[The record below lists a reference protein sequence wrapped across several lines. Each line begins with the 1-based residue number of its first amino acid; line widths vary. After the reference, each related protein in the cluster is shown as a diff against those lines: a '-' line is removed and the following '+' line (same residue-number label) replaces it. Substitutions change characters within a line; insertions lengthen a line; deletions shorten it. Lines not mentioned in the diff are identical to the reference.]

1 MAIENKTCCEG
12 TGPLGQQLDTAM
24 DGCSRYSS
32 PYAYLQMNLQ
42 DHHSPMD
49 FPPPPFS
56 IEEFNF
62 YHHHY
67 QSHFDYDK
75 NTVCNSNPA
84 VSALSET
91 ANKAIVKPDIS
102 ANGLVNAHVH
112 SHSKD
117 SRDREREKR
126 ERPKVARPIKPEDL
140 EKKLTSK
147 ALSRARHTLQQR
159 IKRQNET
166 PEQKAIRR
174 QRNAELNRRRRMNK
188 EDIRVSMEKVKNRLR
203 QRIKREIDR
212 MLRTR
217 QKRED
222 FLRETFEQMSTVFSD
237 SDMMHYQDKIAS
249 ALQEIANYTEPI
261 LPPPPP
267 PSIV

>member
-1 MAIENKTCCEG
+1 
-12 TGPLGQQLDTAM
+12 
-24 DGCSRYSS
+24 
-32 PYAYLQMNLQ
+32 MNLQ
-42 DHHSPMD
+42 EHPTPMD

-84 VSALSET
+84 VSGPET
-91 ANKAIVKPDIS
+91 VNKATKPDIPTNDVGN
-102 ANGLVNAHVH
+102 ANGH

-237 SDMMHYQDKIAS
+237 SDMTHYQEKIAS
-249 ALQEIANYTEPI
+249 ALQEIAN
-261 LPPPPP
+261 
-267 PSIV
+267 

>member
-1 MAIENKTCCEG
+1 
-12 TGPLGQQLDTAM
+12 
-24 DGCSRYSS
+24 
-32 PYAYLQMNLQ
+32 MNLQ
-42 DHHSPMD
+42 EHPSPMD
-49 FPPPPFS
+49 FLPPPFS

-67 QSHFDYDK
+67 QSYIDYDK
-75 NTVCNSNPA
+75 NTLCNSNPA
-84 VSALSET
+84 FSAPET
-91 ANKAIVKPDIS
+91 ANTATKPDIS
-102 ANGLVNAHVH
+102 VNGEDNANGH
-112 SHSKD
+112 SYSKD
-117 SRDREREKR
+117 SRDLEREKQQ
-126 ERPKVARPIKPEDL
+126 RPKVARPIKPEDL
-140 EKKLTSK
+140 EKKLTAK

-203 QRIKREIDR
+203 QRVKREVDR

-237 SDMMHYQDKIAS
+237 TDMMHYQGKIAS
-249 ALQEIANYTEPI
+249 ALQEIAIRPE
-261 LPPPPP
+261 
-267 PSIV
+267 

>member
-1 MAIENKTCCEG
+1 
-12 TGPLGQQLDTAM
+12 
-24 DGCSRYSS
+24 
-32 PYAYLQMNLQ
+32 MNLQ
-42 DHHSPMD
+42 EHPTTPLD
-49 FPPPPFS
+49 FVPPPFS

-75 NTVCNSNPA
+75 PALYNPTNASSFNGIEATVTVTKVPKQ
-84 VSALSET
+84 ET
-91 ANKAIVKPDIS
+91 SVDGTIDDQS
-102 ANGLVNAHVH
+102 L
-112 SHSKD
+112 D
-117 SRDREREKR
+117 SRDREREKPD
-126 ERPKVARPIKPEDL
+126 RPKAAPRSVKQDDV

-159 IKRQNET
+159 LKRQNET

-188 EDIRVSMEKVKNRLR
+188 EDIRVAMEKVKNRLR

-237 SDMMHYQDKIAS
+237 SDMMQYQGRIAN
-249 ALQEIANYTEPI
+249 ALQEISDWNFPTR
-261 LPPPPP
+261 
-267 PSIV
+267 

>member
-1 MAIENKTCCEG
+1 MEG
-12 TGPLGQQLDTAM
+12 CG
-24 DGCSRYSS
+24 RYSS
-32 PYAYLQMNLQ
+32 PYAYLHQMNLQ
-42 DHHSPMD
+42 EHPTTPLD
-49 FPPPPFS
+49 FVPPPFS

-75 NTVCNSNPA
+75 
-84 VSALSET
+84 SALYNPNPSSGNGTDTT
-91 ANKAIVKPDIS
+91 ASSKVPKPEPSSSDTTIGTI
-102 ANGLVNAHVH
+102 NGH
-112 SHSKD
+112 SPPSKD
-117 SRDREREKR
+117 NRDREREKPD
-126 ERPKVARPIKPEDL
+126 RPATTKAARPPPIKQEEL

-188 EDIRVSMEKVKNRLR
+188 EDIRVAMEKVKNRLR

-222 FLRETFEQMSTVFSD
+222 FLRETFEQMSAVFSD
-237 SDMMHYQDKIAS
+237 SDMMQYQGRIAN
-249 ALQEIANYTEPI
+249 ALQEISN
-261 LPPPPP
+261 
-267 PSIV
+267 

>member
-1 MAIENKTCCEG
+1 
-12 TGPLGQQLDTAM
+12 
-24 DGCSRYSS
+24 
-32 PYAYLQMNLQ
+32 MNLQ
-42 DHHSPMD
+42 EHPTTPLD
-49 FPPPPFS
+49 FVPPPFS

-75 NTVCNSNPA
+75 SPALYNPNSSSLNGLETTSNASKDSKP
-84 VSALSET
+84 VISEDSV
-91 ANKAIVKPDIS
+91 AGS
-102 ANGLVNAHVH
+102 ANGQSIEN
-112 SHSKD
+112 KN
-117 SRDREREKR
+117 RDREKPDRA
-126 ERPKVARPIKPEDL
+126 KVVVRSIKQEDL
-140 EKKLTSK
+140 EKKLTTK

-159 IKRQNET
+159 LKRQNET

-188 EDIRVSMEKVKNRLR
+188 EDIRVAMEKVKNRLR
-203 QRIKREIDR
+203 QRVKREIDR

-237 SDMMHYQDKIAS
+237 SDMMQYQDRIAN
-249 ALQEIANYTEPI
+249 ALQEI
-261 LPPPPP
+261 
-267 PSIV
+267 SD

>member
-1 MAIENKTCCEG
+1 
-12 TGPLGQQLDTAM
+12 
-24 DGCSRYSS
+24 
-32 PYAYLQMNLQ
+32 MNLQ
-42 DHHSPMD
+42 EHPTPMD

-75 NTVCNSNPA
+75 NTLCNTNPA
-84 VSALSET
+84 VSAPET
-91 ANKAIVKPDIS
+91 ASKDIKPDIS
-102 ANGLVNAHVH
+102 NVGVDNSNGHG
-112 SHSKD
+112 HSKD

-126 ERPKVARPIKPEDL
+126 DRPKVARAVKPEDL

-188 EDIRVSMEKVKNRLR
+188 EDIRVSTEKVKNRLR

-222 FLRETFEQMSTVFSD
+222 FLRETFEQMTTVFSD
-237 SDMMHYQDKIAS
+237 SDMMHYQEKIAS
-249 ALQEIANYTEPI
+249 ALQEIAN
-261 LPPPPP
+261 
-267 PSIV
+267 

>member
-1 MAIENKTCCEG
+1 
-12 TGPLGQQLDTAM
+12 M

-42 DHHSPMD
+42 EHPAPMD

-84 VSALSET
+84 FNGLEI
-91 ANKAIVKPDIS
+91 ANKAIKPDIATAVEN
-102 ANGLVNAHVH
+102 ANGH

-126 ERPKVARPIKPEDL
+126 ERPKITRPIKPEDL

-237 SDMMHYQDKIAS
+237 SDMIHYQDKIAS
-249 ALQEIANYTEPI
+249 ALQEIAN
-261 LPPPPP
+261 
-267 PSIV
+267 

>member
-1 MAIENKTCCEG
+1 MEG
-12 TGPLGQQLDTAM
+12 CG
-24 DGCSRYSS
+24 RYSS
-32 PYAYLQMNLQ
+32 PYAYLHQMNLQ
-42 DHHSPMD
+42 EHPTTPLD
-49 FPPPPFS
+49 FVPPPFS

-75 NTVCNSNPA
+75 
-84 VSALSET
+84 SALYNPNPSSGNGTDTT
-91 ANKAIVKPDIS
+91 ASSKVPKPEPSSSDTTIGTI
-102 ANGLVNAHVH
+102 NGH
-112 SHSKD
+112 SPPSKD
-117 SRDREREKR
+117 NRDREREKPD
-126 ERPKVARPIKPEDL
+126 RPATKAARPPPIKQEEL

-188 EDIRVSMEKVKNRLR
+188 EDIRVAMEKVKNRLR

-222 FLRETFEQMSTVFSD
+222 FLRETFEQMSAVFSD
-237 SDMMHYQDKIAS
+237 SDMMQYQGRIAN
-249 ALQEIANYTEPI
+249 ALQEISN
-261 LPPPPP
+261 
-267 PSIV
+267 

>member
-1 MAIENKTCCEG
+1 
-12 TGPLGQQLDTAM
+12 M

-32 PYAYLQMNLQ
+32 PYAYLHQMNLQ
-42 DHHSPMD
+42 EHPTTPLD
-49 FPPPPFS
+49 FVPPPFS

-75 NTVCNSNPA
+75 PALYNPTNASSFNGIEATVTVTKVPKQ
-84 VSALSET
+84 ET
-91 ANKAIVKPDIS
+91 SVDGTIDDQS
-102 ANGLVNAHVH
+102 L
-112 SHSKD
+112 D
-117 SRDREREKR
+117 SRDREREKPD
-126 ERPKVARPIKPEDL
+126 RPKAAPRSVKQDDV

-159 IKRQNET
+159 LKRQNET

-188 EDIRVSMEKVKNRLR
+188 EDIRVAMEKVKNRLR

-237 SDMMHYQDKIAS
+237 SDMMQYQGRIAN
-249 ALQEIANYTEPI
+249 ALQEI
-261 LPPPPP
+261 
-267 PSIV
+267 SD

>member
-1 MAIENKTCCEG
+1 
-12 TGPLGQQLDTAM
+12 
-24 DGCSRYSS
+24 
-32 PYAYLQMNLQ
+32 
-42 DHHSPMD
+42 MD

-75 NTVCNSNPA
+75 NTLYNSNP
-84 VSALSET
+84 VLSATEA
-91 ANKAIVKPDIS
+91 ANNKVPKSDPPTS
-102 ANGLVNAHVH
+102 NSSN
-112 SHSKD
+112 SSSSSSSSSTHSKD
-117 SRDREREKR
+117 SRDREREKER
-126 ERPKVARPIKPEDL
+126 DRPKAAPRSPTKPEDV
-140 EKKLTSK
+140 EKKMTTK

-166 PEQKAIRR
+166 PEQKAVRR

-188 EDIRVSMEKVKNRLR
+188 EDIRVAMEKVKNRLR

-237 SDMMHYQDKIAS
+237 ADMIQYQGRIAN
-249 ALQEIANYTEPI
+249 ALQEISN
-261 LPPPPP
+261 
-267 PSIV
+267 